1 MNYYVYI
8 KVKSRSRKVD
18 IAKNIE
24 ALENHLGHAWKPRRR
39 RVLHFSMEF
48 LD

>member
-24 ALENHLGHAWKPRRR
+24 ALENHLGHVWKPRRR
-39 RVLHFSMEF
+39 RVLYFSMEF